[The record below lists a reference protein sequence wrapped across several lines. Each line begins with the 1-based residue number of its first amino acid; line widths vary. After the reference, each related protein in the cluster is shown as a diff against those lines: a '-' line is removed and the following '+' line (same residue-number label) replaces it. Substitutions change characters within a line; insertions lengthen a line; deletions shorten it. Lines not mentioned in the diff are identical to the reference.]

1 MSNISSVKEGVA
13 KRYLLNWQK
22 KIVWWLF
29 LHGESPSSAGCFFI
43 VPKIAWGYIQVESQ
57 LVY

>member
-22 KIVWWLF
+22 KLC
-29 LHGESPSSAGCFFI
+29 G
-43 VPKIAWGYIQVESQ
+43 GYFYMGRALPVQDAF
-57 LVY
+57 